1 MKVLLDS
8 NVLVWMFLERT
19 KLTRRAIEIPED
31 DKNEFFVSRTSFW
44 ELSATVAAGR
54 LKMPGDS
61 IQYLMDQVAKAPIIV
76 LELED
81 RYILRTQTLSYH
93 HSDPFDRILVAQ
105 ALEHDLT
112 IMTADKTI
120 PLYQAPVIWR

>member
-1 MKVLLDS
+1 
-8 NVLVWMFLERT
+8 MFLERT

>member
-1 MKVLLDS
+1 LKVLLDS